1 MASLKVEKKNGN
13 GHWVP
18 ALFSSVPDNSQRGI
32 DQALQRA
39 ANESPSGRSRALDSN
54 GRVVDYG
61 YA

>member
-1 MASLKVEKKNGN
+1 MANLKVEKKNGS
-13 GHWVP
+13 GHWVTATFP
-18 ALFSSVPDNSQRGI
+18 SVPDNSQRGI

-39 ANESPSGRSRALDSN
+39 ADESPQGRSRALDSN